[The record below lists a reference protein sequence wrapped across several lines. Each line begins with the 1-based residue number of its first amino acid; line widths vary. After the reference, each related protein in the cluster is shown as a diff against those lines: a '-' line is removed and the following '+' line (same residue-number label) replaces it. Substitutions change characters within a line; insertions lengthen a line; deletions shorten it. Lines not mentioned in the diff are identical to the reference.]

1 MTPRPHALH
10 DALLSRVVGSAA
22 FARSRSRSA
31 LVSEDPAAMERL
43 CALAHDH
50 LAALPGDRPPG
61 VPADRLADA
70 VQQSTAW
77 VRHHARE
84 VARGGL
90 TPEQQGTLHL
100 TRIRLLTNNPAKTQ
114 ALENLG
120 ITVEAVVP
128 LEVPSRPENARYLAT
143 KQTRMHHTLHLAC

>member
-22 FARSRSRSA
+22 YARSRSRSA

-100 TRIRLLTNNPAKTQ
+100 TRIRLLLAALDFFVCDDDVVPDHHRHGLLDDVI
-114 ALENLG
+114 ALEWALAG
-120 ITVEAVVP
+120 MTRVA
-128 LEVPSRPENARYLAT
+128 ARAG
-143 KQTRMHHTLHLAC
+143 

>member
-43 CALAHDH
+43 CALAHEH

-100 TRIRLLTNNPAKTQ
+100 TRIRLLLAALDFFVCDDDVVPDHHRHGLLDDVI
-114 ALENLG
+114 ALEWALAG
-120 ITVEAVVP
+120 MTRGP
-128 LEVPSRPENARYLAT
+128 ARAG
-143 KQTRMHHTLHLAC
+143 

>member
-100 TRIRLLTNNPAKTQ
+100 TRIRLLLAALDFFVCDDDVVPDHHRHGLLDDVI
-114 ALENLG
+114 ALEWALAG
-120 ITVEAVVP
+120 MTRGP
-128 LEVPSRPENARYLAT
+128 ARAG
-143 KQTRMHHTLHLAC
+143 

>member
-100 TRIRLLTNNPAKTQ
+100 TRIRLLLAALDFFVCDDDVVPDHHRHGLLHDVI
-114 ALENLG
+114 ALEW
-120 ITVEAVVP
+120 A
-128 LEVPSRPENARYLAT
+128 LAGM
-143 KQTRMHHTLHLAC
+143 TRGATRAG

>member
-22 FARSRSRSA
+22 YARSRSRSA

-100 TRIRLLTNNPAKTQ
+100 TRIRLLLAALDFFVCDDDVVPDHHRHGLLDDVI
-114 ALENLG
+114 ALEWALAG
-120 ITVEAVVP
+120 MTRGP
-128 LEVPSRPENARYLAT
+128 ARAG
-143 KQTRMHHTLHLAC
+143 

>member
-22 FARSRSRSA
+22 YARSRSRSA

-50 LAALPGDRPPG
+50 LAALPGDQPTG

-77 VRHHARE
+77 VRHHARQI
-84 VARGGL
+84 ARGGL

-100 TRIRLLTNNPAKTQ
+100 TRIRLLLAALDFFVCDDDVVPDHHRHGLLDDVI
-114 ALENLG
+114 ALEWALAG
-120 ITVEAVVP
+120 MTRGA
-128 LEVPSRPENARYLAT
+128 ARAG
-143 KQTRMHHTLHLAC
+143 

>member
-10 DALLSRVVGSAA
+10 GALLSRVVGSAA

-31 LVSEDPAAMERL
+31 RVSEDPAAMERL

-50 LAALPGDRPPG
+50 LAALPGHRPPG

-100 TRIRLLTNNPAKTQ
+100 TRIRLLLAALDFFVCDDDVVPDHHRHGLLDDVI
-114 ALENLG
+114 ALEW
-120 ITVEAVVP
+120 A
-128 LEVPSRPENARYLAT
+128 LAGM
-143 KQTRMHHTLHLAC
+143 TRGATRAG

>member
-50 LAALPGDRPPG
+50 LAALPGDQPPG

-100 TRIRLLTNNPAKTQ
+100 TRIRLLLAALDFFVCDDDVVPDHHRHGLLDDVI
-114 ALENLG
+114 ALEWALAG
-120 ITVEAVVP
+120 MTRGP
-128 LEVPSRPENARYLAT
+128 ARAG
-143 KQTRMHHTLHLAC
+143 